1 MKALSL
7 ASFAAF
13 AAGLAFG
20 EAALDPDFKWST
32 GDVVIPADT
41 IVEVTD
47 IATVN
52 ACASLTIEAGGVLRL
67 NTSAAPANA
76 NIKGAGTIEKTSA
89 ADWTMTTAITGFT
102 GDFDIRAGVV
112 AFGTSGVFGKC
123 DNSADMGSVYVRDG
137 ATLSFAPDPI
147 AGKGNSPAADLN
159 FRTLHLAGVG
169 KDGRGAAEF
178 TSTVYDTNGDTAR
191 RIVLDDDVT
200 VKMKSGSLT
209 FIAMTSLDLNGHD
222 LKVVGSGSFTQRGPL
237 KGAGELI
244 LTTTGVEY
252 GIRETSVAESD
263 VDPIVMQN
271 GKLAIIAMKT
281 SNVKRPLWICGA
293 NNQITYSDWWSTGV
307 WGLDTDH
314 RAFAKPITFTNE
326 TGVAALSISGN
337 AAKHQLSFLDSITG
351 NGKVTVSG
359 TSPVYFSGRN
369 CTYTGGF
376 VMSGSK
382 VTARYPDSLPD
393 YSTVSCTASHIDVV
407 FDENDPDCWTM
418 ADFAKLANEATWSNN
433 TFPAMD
439 VTAYDEIPTIDMQGG
454 ITNSTGFGAG
464 GTVRLTNF
472 PTGDDAGNFFWR
484 AGTAIVSGE
493 QKVAPKEFRVTNGQ
507 CTFLSN
513 SLPATVVLDGG
524 VEMEFGITP
533 SRVGYGT
540 ATAYDQLGRLVV
552 SNAFLHAAADIGKVW
567 EHGYDHAIAV
577 GCNGSQI
584 GGVLEVCD
592 GAVVSNK
599 LLVSGWGES
608 AGGGDGRGMVIQR
621 GGKVYSLGATSNTH
635 FGPGLGMA
643 GHGVYQ
649 MLGGEFTALGSFHIG
664 GYSMGAWQQ
673 FGGVATFTNYPG
685 STAGTF
691 DCAAVC
697 NGGWGELYLAGGTA
711 NFCKGFSFGGTWNA
725 VGNQGKVQVNGP
737 TAFLDVHGSKVET
750 NSRSDAGIARL
761 TLSNGGVMRAAGL
774 VSAKA
779 KSQYPGSVFTVGF
792 DGGVFR
798 CGASGYDIFSADDAT
813 HDKSPNVVS
822 VHTGGIT
829 VDTDGKTGNSTGV
842 DLVGATGGG
851 VQSVPFDPAKD
862 QLENGSSGRNLI
874 PPFVSIVGDGQ
885 GAAAVAL
892 FDLERGM
899 VTNILM
905 TCPGVGYSVATAKLY
920 IAKAAVKSIPCV
932 VAENPKSGAFTK
944 RGLGDFTLK
953 GTNSWEGATVLE
965 GGTLVIA
972 GEKALPAGT
981 TIVPKGGVL
990 EATAEFFPTA
1000 MTVDVSGLDPE
1011 APFAPFARVTSG
1023 TLESEP
1029 TFAIVGSD
1037 DPNWAVTKVGN
1048 TYRAGYRKGTL
1059 LILR

>member
-7 ASFAAF
+7 ASFAAL

-20 EAALDPDFKWST
+20 EAALDPDFAWST

-52 ACASLTIEAGGVLRL
+52 ACASLTIDAGGVLRL

-137 ATLSFAPDPI
+137 ATLSFAPT
-147 AGKGNSPAADLN
+147 AANKAAADLN
-159 FRTLHLAGVG
+159 YRTLHLAGVG

-178 TSTVYDTNGDTAR
+178 TSTVYDTDNNTAR
-191 RIVLDDDVT
+191 RIVLDADAKVG
-200 VKMKSGSLT
+200 MKSGSLT
-209 FIAMTSLDLNGHD
+209 FIANNYIDLNGFG
-222 LKVVGSGSFTQRGPL
+222 LSFGGSGTFTVRGQV
-237 KGAGELI
+237 KGEGEVI
-244 LTTTGVEY
+244 LPT
-252 GIRETSVAESD
+252 TSVEFGVRTGTVVASAT
-263 VDPIVMQN
+263 DPFVFKG
-271 GKLAIIAMKT
+271 GKFVFIEYT
-281 SNVKRPLWICGA
+281 TRPVNRPAWICGTG
-293 NNQITYSDWWSTGV
+293 NQINFRDSWNSGKWQLSTNYCTWAG
-307 WGLDTDH
+307 
-314 RAFAKPITFTNE
+314 PIVFTNE
-326 TGVAALSISGN
+326 TGVAELGVSGN
-337 AAKHQLSFLDSITG
+337 VAKHQLSFVGPISG
-351 NGKVTVSG
+351 KGKVTVASG
-359 TSPVYFSGRN
+359 NTSRIYFAGRG

-376 VMSGSK
+376 VMAGGN
-382 VTARYPDSLPD
+382 VAVRYPDSLPD
-393 YSTVSCTASHIDVV
+393 YSTVSCTTSHIDVV
-407 FDENDPDCWTM
+407 FDKNDPDCWTM

-524 VEMEFGITP
+524 VEMEFGKTP
-533 SRVGYGT
+533 ARVGYGD
-540 ATAYDQLGRLVV
+540 ANSYEQLGRLVV
-552 SNAFLHAAADIGKVW
+552 SNAFLHAAADVGTVW
-567 EHGYDHAIAV
+567 EHGYDHALAV
-577 GCNGSQI
+577 GCNGGRI

-599 LLVSGWGES
+599 LLVSGWG
-608 AGGGDGRGMVIQR
+608 ANPVGGDGRGMVIQR
-621 GGKVYSLGATSNTH
+621 GGKVYSLGATSATE

-691 DCAAVC
+691 DCAAIR

-750 NSRSDAGIARL
+750 NSRSETGIARL

-862 QLENGSSGRNLI
+862 QLANGSSGRNLI

-920 IAKAAVKSIPCV
+920 IARGAVKSIPCV
-932 VAENPKSGAFTK
+932 VGENPKSGAFTK

-1029 TFAIVGSD
+1029 TFTIVGSD
-1037 DPNWAVTKVGN
+1037 NPNWAVTQVGN
-1048 TYRAGYRKGTL
+1048 TYRAGCRKGMR